1 MTTLSMAKR
10 RLFLDNAEFIR
21 RLHAAG
27 QERRANL
34 LHKNRAAD
42 AERMM
47 GELLHKGALMSHSKR
62 AELHQR
68 IAELQ
73 QRATELGSSDAGGSY
88 GGPLKKKKSHAA
100 SGKKA

>member
-1 MTTLSMAKR
+1 MTTLSLAKR

-21 RLHAAG
+21 RLHNAG

-34 LHKNRAAD
+34 LHRNRAAD

-47 GELLHKGALMSHSKR
+47 GDLLQKGALMTQSKR

-73 QRATELGSSDAGGSY
+73 QRAVEVSDAGGSY
-88 GGPLKKKKSHAA
+88 GGPLKKKKQGAA
-100 SGKKA
+100 RKKA

>member
-21 RLHAAG
+21 RLRNAG

-34 LHKNRAAD
+34 LHRNRAAD

-47 GELLHKGALMSHSKR
+47 GDLLQKGALMSQSKR

-73 QRATELGSSDAGGSY
+73 QRAVELGSSDAGGSY
-88 GGPLKKKKSHAA
+88 VGPLKKKKHGA